1 MEKDKLAKR
10 LSYIKDKSY
19 GLMDGHDTFRNRK
32 LLREAIIQLCEIVE
46 ELNAEMEKDK
56 EPKHPY

>member
-1 MEKDKLAKR
+1 MEKDQLAKR
-10 LSYIKDKSY
+10 LFYIKDKSY
-19 GLMDGHDTFRNRK
+19 GLINGHDTLRSRK
-32 LLREAIIQLCEIVE
+32 LLREAIVQLCEIVE